1 MSRERREV
9 LADWLI
15 VIGALGL
22 FGSLFLTWSHQFSP
36 AFLTQFGTSDL
47 LRGVPRD
54 PTAWQLYSAVD
65 VVLAVLAGALGVIA
79 LVGSRRVRLGALA
92 GAGIGLAF
100 TLHALSVPPT
110 NGANLF
116 SPSLIVPGS
125 VPSSPRAG
133 IGETVATAALTVA
146 IAGLALSL
154 TAD

>member
-1 MSRERREV
+1 MNREHREV

-36 AFLTQFGTSDL
+36 AFLAKLGASDQ

-65 VVLAVLAGALGVIA
+65 VVLAVLAGGLLVVA
-79 LVGSRRVRLGALA
+79 LVGSRPLRLGALVC
-92 GAGIGLAF
+92 AGIGLAF

-110 NGANLF
+110 NGANIF
-116 SPSLIVPGS
+116 DPSLSGPTS
-125 VPSSPRAG
+125 VPNSPGAG
-133 IGETVATAALTVA
+133 IGETVATAALTAA
-146 IAGLALSL
+146 ITGLALSF